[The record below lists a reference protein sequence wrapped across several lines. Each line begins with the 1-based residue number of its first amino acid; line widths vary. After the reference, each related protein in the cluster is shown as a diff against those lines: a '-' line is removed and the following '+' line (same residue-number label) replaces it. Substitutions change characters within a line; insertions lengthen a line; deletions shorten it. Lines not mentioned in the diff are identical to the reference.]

1 MFEVIVLAV
10 ALSMDAFAVSIG
22 LGSKGHGR
30 KAASDNKT
38 HHALFPHL
46 NPLDETTSHSTKLPK
61 TSAKSLVIPL
71 AGRAKRGGRSQ
82 ANESLREL
90 QVDGDTRGLG
100 LKAGLF
106 FGAFQALMPFIGY
119 LGGKGVL
126 GWVDAYAHW
135 IAFGLLALI
144 GVKMIYEGL
153 HEGIEEDIAAI
164 TNKVMLLLAIATS
177 IDALA
182 AGFSLTLL
190 NINAW
195 LACLII
201 GVTTFAFSWVGVEI
215 GKRSG
220 TWLESKAEIF
230 GGVVL
235 ILIGIKLLFV

>member
-22 LGSKGHGR
+22 LGSKG
-30 KAASDNKT
+30 
-38 HHALFPHL
+38 
-46 NPLDETTSHSTKLPK
+46 
-61 TSAKSLVIPL
+61 
-71 AGRAKRGGRSQ
+71 
-82 ANESLREL
+82 
-90 QVDGDTRGLG
+90 DTRGLG

-106 FGAFQALMPFIGY
+106 FGIFQALMPFIGY
-119 LGGKGVL
+119 LGGKGIL
-126 GWVDAYAHW
+126 GWADAYSHW

-144 GVKMIYEGL
+144 GGKMIYEGL
-153 HEGIEEDIAAI
+153 QESIEEDIAAI
-164 TNKVMLLLAIATS
+164 TNKMMLLLAIATS
-177 IDALA
+177 IDAMA

-190 NINAW
+190 DINAY

-235 ILIGIKLLFV
+235 ILIGVKMLVD

>member
-22 LGSKGHGR
+22 LGSKG
-30 KAASDNKT
+30 N
-38 HHALFPHL
+38 
-46 NPLDETTSHSTKLPK
+46 
-61 TSAKSLVIPL
+61 
-71 AGRAKRGGRSQ
+71 
-82 ANESLREL
+82 
-90 QVDGDTRGLG
+90 TRGLG
-100 LKAGLF
+100 MKAGMF

-135 IAFGLLALI
+135 IAFGLLVLVGA
-144 GVKMIYEGL
+144 KMIYEGM
-153 HEGIEEDIAAI
+153 HEGIEEDITAI
-164 TNKVMLLLAIATS
+164 TNKMMLLLAIATS
-177 IDALA
+177 IDAMA

-190 NINAW
+190 NINAY

-201 GVTTFAFSWVGVEI
+201 GVTTFAFSWAGVQI
-215 GKRSG
+215 GKNSG

-235 ILIGIKLLFV
+235 ILIGIKMLVV